1 MQELQKANSGRTLP
15 AICDFDGFH
24 SKLIHFDTLHV
35 CYRGFGP
42 DLTAS
47 ILLDLFHQNGGF
59 TEAHTLAS
67 AWAAAQGL
75 ELSCDEFA
83 LSSDEKFAFLQAKG
97 ADIKIICLWL
107 VLKSN

>member
-24 SKLIHFDTLHV
+24 SQLIHFDTLHV

-47 ILLDLFHQNGGF
+47 ILLDLFHQNGGL